1 MSERPDHIP
10 KGIALRLIAIF
21 ALAGMMAL
29 VKLAEAGGATLAELL
44 FFRQACALP
53 VVMLWLANGPGLASV
68 RTQRLGS
75 HARRTAIGLCG
86 MVGNFGAV
94 ILLPLAEATT
104 LGFTVPIFATVLAAI
119 VLREQVGRHRWA
131 AVAAG
136 FAGILIVAQ
145 PGSGHFGLTGALV
158 GLAGAIFTALVSI
171 ELRQLS
177 RTEDTGTIV
186 FWFSLLSLAPLGVA
200 YLFVIQPHPFWVWAT
215 MLAAGLTGGI
225 GQLALTGALRFAPVS
240 AVLPMDYSSLI
251 WATLFG
257 WLIFGVL
264 PTPFTWI
271 GAPVIIASGLY
282 IVWRERVRHQ
292 EKAVEPGL

>member
-1 MSERPDHIP
+1 MERADHIP
-10 KGIALRLIAIF
+10 KGIALRLLAIF
-21 ALAGMMAL
+21 ALASMMAL
-29 VKLAEAGGATLAELL
+29 VKLAESGGATLPELL

-53 VVMLWLANGPGLASV
+53 VVLIWLANGPGIASV
-68 RTQRLGS
+68 RTERLGS
-75 HARRTAIGLCG
+75 HSRRMAIGLCG

-94 ILLPLAEATT
+94 LLLPLAEATT
-104 LGFTVPIFATVLAAI
+104 LGFTVPIFATILAAL
-119 VLREQVGRHRWA
+119 VLCEQVGRHRWA
-131 AVAAG
+131 AVVAG

-145 PGSGHFGLTGALV
+145 PGGGHFPLLGALV
-158 GLAGAIFTALVSI
+158 GLGGAVFTALVSI

-200 YLFVIQPHPFWVWAT
+200 YLFVVQPHPGWVWAT
-215 MLAAGLTGGI
+215 MLAAGLVGGI

-251 WATLFG
+251 WAALYG
-257 WLIFGVL
+257 WAIFGVL
-264 PTPFTWI
+264 PTPYTWI

-282 IVWRERVRHQ
+282 IVWRERVRRQ
-292 EKAVEPGL
+292 EKPADIEL

>member
-1 MSERPDHIP
+1 MEHGDHIA
-10 KGIALRLIAIF
+10 KGIGLRLLAVF
-21 ALAGMMAL
+21 ALASMMAL
-29 VKLAEAGGATLAELL
+29 IKLAESGGASLAELL

-53 VVMLWLANGPGLASV
+53 VVMLWLANGPGLASI
-68 RTQRLGS
+68 RTERIGS

-86 MVGNFGAV
+86 MVANFGAV
-94 ILLPLAEATT
+94 LLLPLAEATT
-104 LGFTVPIFATVLAAI
+104 LGFTVPIFATILAAL
-119 VLREQVGRHRWA
+119 VLREQVGRHRWG
-131 AVAAG
+131 AVVLG

-145 PGSGHFGLTGALV
+145 PGGGHFPLAGALV
-158 GLAGAIFTALVSI
+158 GLAGAVLTALVSI

-177 RTEDTGTIV
+177 RTEATGTIV
-186 FWFSLLSLAPLGVA
+186 FWFSLLSLAPLGLA
-200 YLFVIQPHPFWVWAT
+200 DLFFVQPHPAWVWIT
-215 MLAAGLTGGI
+215 IVGAGFAGGI

-251 WATLFG
+251 WATLYG

-264 PTPFTWI
+264 PTPYTWI